1 MNTLIAVLRDP
12 ACARDF
18 TPSQWE
24 ALLGEGRRTRML
36 ARVHHLLAQ
45 KVPDLDLPDAVR
57 DMLSGHAR
65 YVAHMHVLVRSELRG
80 LGKLA
85 AQVEYPVILLKGA
98 AYLAAE
104 LPFAAGRGLSDID
117 VLVPRN
123 ALGDFEQRLRATG
136 WEFDPALTAYD
147 DQYYRHWTH
156 ELPPMRHPDCSL
168 ELDVHHNLIQ
178 VTSRSALDVAPVI
191 ARSLRVA
198 GTPFHVLAPT
208 DRVLHSALH
217 LLMSDE
223 LRGGIRDVYDI
234 HVSCLHGAELEA
246 NFWPDLLANGRELG
260 LLRPLYYCLSVA
272 RDLFGLG
279 VPEPVWQSVRE
290 ARPAYPVDRLMGA
303 LMGWH
308 LAPQVNESS
317 RTVVAQ
323 QLLYLRSHWVRMPP
337 GLLLRHLAR
346 KGGLAM
352 RGTGK
357 AQGSTLSAR

>member
-1 MNTLIAVLRDP
+1 MNTLIAVLCNP
-12 ACARDF
+12 TCARDF

-45 KVPDLDLPDAVR
+45 AVPDLDLPDAVR

-65 YVAHMHVLVRSELRG
+65 YVAHMHVLVRSELRS
-80 LGKLA
+80 LGQLA
-85 AQVEYPVILLKGA
+85 ARVEYPVILLKGA

-117 VLVPRN
+117 VLVPRD
-123 ALGDFEQRLRATG
+123 ALEDFEQRLRDTG

-147 DQYYRHWTH
+147 DQYYRQWTH

-178 VTSRSALDVAPVI
+178 VTSRSALDVAPVV

-198 GTPFHVLAPT
+198 GTPFQVLAPT
-208 DRVLHSALH
+208 DRVLHSTLH

-223 LRGGIRDVYDI
+223 LRGGIRDLYDI
-234 HVSCLHGAELEA
+234 HASCLQGAEQDV
-246 NFWPDLLANGRELG
+246 NFWPDLLAQGRALG
-260 LLRPLYYCLSVA
+260 LLRPLYYCLSAA
-272 RDLFGLG
+272 REFFGLEP
-279 VPEPVWQSVRE
+279 PEAIWQAVRT
-290 ARPAYPVDRLMGA
+290 ARPAYPVDRLMQA
-303 LMGWH
+303 LMRWH
-308 LAPQVNESS
+308 LAPQVSQPLRAAMAE
-317 RTVVAQ
+317 
-323 QLLYLRSHWVRMPP
+323 QLLYWRSHWVRMPP

-352 RGTGK
+352 RGTGN
-357 AQGSTLSAR
+357 